1 MLRVM
6 TLTVS
11 QVATRAG
18 ISADAVRFYERE
30 QLLPPPE
37 RSPAGYRLYASDA
50 VDRVRFIKCA
60 QTMGLKLRQVR
71 ELLEVCDR
79 GMCDCGHAAS
89 IVSRRLAEVE
99 TEIAELRE
107 MKRELTRVRDGLTAD
122 ACGWEC
128 GCPTE
133 GGGS

>member
-1 MLRVM
+1 MLPGM

-11 QVATRAG
+11 EVATRAG

-30 QLLPPPE
+30 QLLPPPD
-37 RSPAGYRLYASDA
+37 RSPAGYRLYAPDA

-60 QTMGLKLRQVR
+60 QKMGLKLRQVR

-89 IVSRRLAEVE
+89 IVAKRLADVDA
-99 TEIAELRE
+99 EIQELRE
-107 MKRELTRVRDGLTAD
+107 MKRALTRLRDGLAAD
-122 ACGWEC
+122 TCGWDC